1 MCPLSINALDELK
14 LFTGQ
19 IQIGISFGQFFV
31 LEHSYLDTL
40 QPLRLEN
47 HYMGH
52 KYKRKWLPEP
62 RQIET
67 GTRITV
73 DNFDP
78 WAFINKLY

>member
-1 MCPLSINALDELK
+1 MCPLSIIALDELK

-19 IQIGISFGQFFV
+19 IQISISFGRFFV

-52 KYKRKWLPEP
+52 KYKRK
-62 RQIET
+62 
-67 GTRITV
+67 
-73 DNFDP
+73 
-78 WAFINKLY
+78 